1 MRTTLGI
8 VCILFGA
15 LGWIGQIISGINYEL
30 AQKLG
35 LQEKSEGTDPLF
47 RLTERNA
54 ARWDSVVLW
63 TLIVAG
69 ILMLLNS
76 AWWPPIALVAG
87 GIYLDAA
94 GREAVKCWSLK
105 QSGVRTGSPAAI
117 KIQVIFFTAMAAI
130 ALWLLAYTLR
140 VIAASR

>member
-15 LGWIGQIISGINYEL
+15 FGWLGQIISGINYEL

-35 LQEKSEGTDPLF
+35 LQEKSDGTDPLF
-47 RLTERNA
+47 RLAERDT
-54 ARWDSVVLW
+54 ARWDSLVLW

-69 ILMLLNS
+69 VLMLLDS
-76 AWWPPIALVAG
+76 AWWPAIALVAG

-94 GREAVKCWSLK
+94 GREAMKCWSLK
-105 QSGVRTGSPAAI
+105 QSGVRIGSPGAR
-117 KIQVIFFTAMAAI
+117 KVQVVFFTLMAAI
-130 ALWLLAYTLR
+130 ALWLLAYT
-140 VIAASR
+140 IWFTAPS